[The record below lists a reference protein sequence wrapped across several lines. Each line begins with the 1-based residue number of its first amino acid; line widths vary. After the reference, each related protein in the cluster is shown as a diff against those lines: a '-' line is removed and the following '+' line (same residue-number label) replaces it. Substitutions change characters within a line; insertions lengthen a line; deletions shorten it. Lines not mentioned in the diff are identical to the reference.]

1 MANILCFME
10 QYEGELTP
18 SSLETLG
25 QARRLGSG
33 LGATVYAA
41 VALDRAP
48 GYGEDDVLAKLAA
61 GGADK
66 VLLLVGENFGQPS
79 STVTWETHGPAVIS
93 AWDVSQPALM
103 LVPASGCGREIA
115 ARAAARVG
123 AAFLHD
129 AFVEMQGGQLVLAE
143 GRGERARRLPAAL
156 EFPVVATLPPG
167 RYSAAAGDE
176 EAEVEVL
183 QVGAVQR
190 FIAEPAPESARAP
203 EPTLTKHDGH
213 TLVEL
218 HSSTGLL
225 TVALGKTA
233 AQAQADFAIEG
244 DADALLSGLFASH
257 ERSMKE
263 GSR

>member
-1 MANILCFME
+1 MANILCFVE
-10 QYEGELTP
+10 QYAGELTP
-18 SSLETLG
+18 SSLEALG

-48 GYGEDDVLAKLAA
+48 GYGDDDVLAKLAA

-66 VLLLVGENFGQPS
+66 VLLLVGESFGQPS

-103 LVPASGCGREIA
+103 LVPATGCGREIA
-115 ARAAARVG
+115 ARAAARAG

-129 AFVEMQGGQLVLAE
+129 AFVELEHGRLVLAE
-143 GRGERARRLPAAL
+143 GRGAHARRLPSDL
-156 EFPVVATLPPG
+156 EYPVVATLPPG
-167 RYSAAAGDE
+167 RYAAAAGDE

-183 QVGAVQR
+183 QVSAVQR
-190 FIAEPAPESARAP
+190 FIAEPAPSSARVP
-203 EPTLTKHDGH
+203 ERRVTSGAGH

-218 HSSTGLL
+218 HSSTGVL
-225 TVALGKTA
+225 TIAVGKTA
-233 AQAQADFAIEG
+233 AQAPADFALEG
-244 DADALLSGLFASH
+244 DPDTLLPTLFPDES
-257 ERSMKE
+257 RTKE
-263 GSR
+263 GVR

>member
-1 MANILCFME
+1 MANILCFVE
-10 QYEGELTP
+10 QFEGELTP

-25 QARRLGSG
+25 QARRLGSS

-48 GYGEDDVLAKLAA
+48 GYGQDDVLAKLAA

-66 VLLLVGENFGQPS
+66 VLLLVGESFGQPS
-79 STVTWETHGPAVIS
+79 STVTWETHGPAVVS
-93 AWDVSQPALM
+93 AWEVSQPAIM

-129 AFVEMQGGQLVLAE
+129 AYVEVHGGQLVLAE
-143 GRGERARRLPAAL
+143 GRGARARRLPSEL

-167 RYSAAAGDE
+167 RYAAAAGDE

-190 FIAEPAPESARAP
+190 FMAEAPPVSARAP
-203 EPTLTKHDGH
+203 EPRLRTSDGH

-225 TVALGKTA
+225 TLALGKTA
-233 AQAQADFAIEG
+233 AQAEADFAIEG
-244 DADALLSGLFASH
+244 DADALLASLFASH
-257 ERSMKE
+257 DRSRKE
-263 GSR
+263 GAR

>member
-1 MANILCFME
+1 MANILCFVE

-18 SSLETLG
+18 SSLEALG

-48 GYGEDDVLAKLAA
+48 GYGQDDVLAKLAA

-66 VLLLVGENFGQPS
+66 VLLLVGESFGQPS

-93 AWDVSQPALM
+93 AWEVSQPALM
-103 LVPASGCGREIA
+103 LVPATGCGREIA

-129 AFVEMQGGQLVLAE
+129 AFVELVRGRLVLAE
-143 GRGERARRLPAAL
+143 GRGERARRLPSDL
-156 EFPVVATLPPG
+156 EYPVVATLPPG
-167 RYSAAAGDE
+167 RYAGAAGDE

-183 QVGAVQR
+183 QVSAVQR
-190 FIAEPAPESARAP
+190 FIAEPAPASAHAP
-203 EPTLTKHDGH
+203 ERRVTRNEGH
-213 TLVEL
+213 TTVEL
-218 HSSTGLL
+218 HSSTGVL
-225 TVALGKTA
+225 TIAVGPSASE
-233 AQAQADFAIEG
+233 AQADFAIEG
-244 DADALLSGLFASH
+244 DADALLAGLFTV
-257 ERSMKE
+257 E
-263 GSR
+263 GRAKKGGSP